1 MLEPTGLLQR
11 GETAIRYWLSGP
23 DDAPLVVLTHGATAD
38 HTMFDDL
45 VPALAQRYRVL
56 TWDVPGHGHS
66 QPLPADFGMDRLV
79 EDELGLLD
87 LVGRRRAVLV
97 GQSMGGNLA
106 QEIVFRNPERVEA
119 LVLIDCTDN
128 FQKLSAIDRMSLAS
142 AGPIFA
148 LYPFKTLKRQS
159 AQASADTQQARE
171 RIAAMMDRVA
181 DKRSYVEILMRTTDV
196 LHYEPDFRIR
206 CPLLMLLGDH
216 DRLGNIAKA
225 MPAMARREGVPLTI
239 VRDAGHASNMDQ
251 PEEVNAAILSFLD
264 GLDLEAPISEL
275 S

>member
-1 MLEPTGLLQR
+1 MAEPSGLLQR
-11 GETAIRYWLSGP
+11 GETAIRYWLAGH

-45 VPALAQRYRVL
+45 VPALVQRYQVL
-56 TWDVPGHGHS
+56 TWDVPGHGLS
-66 QPLPADFGMDRLV
+66 QPLPADFGIDRLV
-79 EDELGLLD
+79 KDELALLD
-87 LVGRRRAVLV
+87 LVGAREAVLV

-106 QEIVFRNPERVEA
+106 QEIVFRHPERIAA

-128 FQKLSAIDRMSLAS
+128 FQKLTTVEKPSLAL
-142 AGPIFA
+142 AGSIFA

-159 AQASADTQQARE
+159 AEASAATQHARG

-181 DKRSYVEILMRTTDV
+181 DKKSYVKILMRTTDV

-206 CPLLMLLGDH
+206 CPLLMVLGVH

-225 MPAMARREGVPLTI
+225 MPAMAQREGTSLVI
-239 VRDAGHASNMDQ
+239 VSAAGHASNMDR
-251 PEEVNAAILSFLD
+251 PDEVNATILSFLD
-264 GLDLEAPISEL
+264 ELELQGAHW
-275 S
+275 